1 MVEGKWMLPGFIA
14 GDGERGAADTSGTR
28 SPAIPTG
35 GRCGRAG
42 PGAGE
47 AMEEQEQ
54 RDEAAEKRQES
65 GAAAAAA
72 ARLPQGVAAG
82 RLHGS

>member
-1 MVEGKWMLPGFIA
+1 MVQGKWMLPGFIA
-14 GDGERGAADTSGTR
+14 GDGGRGAADISSTR
-28 SPAIPTG
+28 TPAIPTG
-35 GRCGRAG
+35 GRCSRAG
-42 PGAGE
+42 PGYTG

-54 RDEAAEKRQES
+54 RDEAAEERQER